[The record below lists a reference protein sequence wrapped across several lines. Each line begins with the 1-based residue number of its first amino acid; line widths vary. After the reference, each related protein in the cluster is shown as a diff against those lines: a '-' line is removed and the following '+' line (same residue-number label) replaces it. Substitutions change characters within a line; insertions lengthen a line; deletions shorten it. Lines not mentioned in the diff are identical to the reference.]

1 MKNLNGIPG
10 AGALR
15 AAIYTRVST
24 RGSSKYGD
32 KTAFDQ
38 NPEVQEAPLR
48 AFIASRGWTLERVY
62 SDRESGRK
70 HDRPELNQ
78 MMADARRREIDVIV
92 VWKFDRMSRST
103 SHFLEVIEELRTL
116 GVDLVSHSQAFDSTT
131 PMGKFT
137 MTMFAALGE
146 LEVETIR
153 ERVMLGLDYAKRNG
167 TKSGLA
173 IGRPR
178 RIFNRD
184 EVRAL
189 HAQGVSTRAICEQLG
204 LSKGTVSRTLKEA
217 A

>member
-1 MKNLNGIPG
+1 M
-10 AGALR
+10 R

-24 RGSSKYGD
+24 RGTSKYGD

-38 NPEVQEAPLR
+38 NPAVQEAPLR
-48 AFIASRGWTLERVY
+48 AFIASRGWTVEKVY

-70 HDRPELNQ
+70 SDRPALRQ
-78 MMADARRREIDVIV
+78 LMDAARRREIDVIC

-103 SHFLEVIEELRTL
+103 AHFLEIIEGLRTL

-153 ERVMLGLDYAKRNG
+153 ERVLIGLDYAKRHG
-167 TKSGLA
+167 TKSGKA
-173 IGRPR
+173 IGRSKR
-178 RIFNRD
+178 VFNRD
-184 EVRAL
+184 RVIEL
-189 HAQGVSTRAICEQLG
+189 HAQGMSTRAICEELG
-204 LSKGTVSRTLKEA
+204 LSKGTVGRTLQEA

>member
-1 MKNLNGIPG
+1 V
-10 AGALR
+10 R

-24 RGSSKYGD
+24 RGTSKYGD

-48 AFIASRGWTLERVY
+48 DFIRSRGWTLEKVY

-70 HDRPELNQ
+70 HDRHALKQ
-78 MMADARRREIDVIV
+78 LMTAARRREIDVIV
-92 VWKFDRMSRST
+92 VWRFDRMSRST
-103 SHFLEVIEELRTL
+103 AHFLEVVEELRQL

-137 MTMFAALGE
+137 MTMFGALGE

-153 ERVMLGLDYAKRNG
+153 ERVEAGLDYARKHG
-167 TKSGLA
+167 TKSGKA
-173 IGRPR
+173 IGRPKLV
-178 RIFNRD
+178 FSRD

-189 HAQGVSTRAICEQLG
+189 YAGGKSIREIGQQLG
-204 LSKGTVSRTLKEA
+204 LSRGTVSRTLAEA

>member
-1 MKNLNGIPG
+1 M
-10 AGALR
+10 R

-24 RGSSKYGD
+24 RGTSKYGD

-48 AFIASRGWTLERVY
+48 AFIASRGWTVEQVY

-70 HDRPELNQ
+70 SDRPALKQ
-78 MMADARRREIDVIV
+78 LMAAARRREIDVIV
-92 VWKFDRMSRST
+92 VWRFDRMSRST
-103 SHFLEVIEELRTL
+103 AHFLEVIEELRTL

-137 MTMFAALGE
+137 MAMFAALGE

-153 ERVMLGLDYAKRNG
+153 ERVLAGLDYAKRHG
-167 TKSGLA
+167 TKSGRA
-173 IGRPR
+173 IGRPK

-184 EVRAL
+184 RVREL
-189 HAQGVSTRAICEQLG
+189 HTQGMSTRAIGGMLG
-204 LSKGTVSRTLKEA
+204 LSKDTVGRVLAEA

>member
-10 AGALR
+10 AGAMR

-24 RGSSKYGD
+24 RGTSKYGD

-48 AFIASRGWTLERVY
+48 DFIQSRGWTLERVY

-70 HDRPELNQ
+70 HDRQALKQ
-78 MMADARRREIDVIV
+78 LMTAARRREIDVIV

-103 SHFLEVIEELRTL
+103 AHFLEIIEELRTL

-153 ERVMLGLDYAKRNG
+153 ERVMLGLDYARRNG

-184 EVRAL
+184 EVREL
-189 HAQGVSTRAICEQLG
+189 HARGVSTRTICQQLG
-204 LSKGTVSRTLKEA
+204 LSKGTVS
-217 A
+217 

>member
-1 MKNLNGIPG
+1 M
-10 AGALR
+10 R

-24 RGSSKYGD
+24 RGTSKYGD

-48 AFIASRGWTLERVY
+48 AFIASRGWTVAKVY
-62 SDRESGRK
+62 TDRESGRK
-70 HDRPELNQ
+70 SDRQALKQLME
-78 MMADARRREIDVIV
+78 AARRREIDVIC

-103 SHFLEVIEELRTL
+103 AHFLEIIEELRML

-153 ERVMLGLDYAKRNG
+153 ERVLAGLDYAKKHG
-167 TKSGLA
+167 TKSGNA
-173 IGRPR
+173 IGRPK
-178 RIFNRD
+178 RIFNRH
-184 EVRAL
+184 EVREL
-189 HAQGVSTRAICEQLG
+189 HAQGMSTRAICQQLG
-204 LSKGTVSRTLKEA
+204 LSKGTVGRALQEA

>member
-1 MKNLNGIPG
+1 M
-10 AGALR
+10 R

-24 RGSSKYGD
+24 RGVSRYGD

-48 AFIASRGWTLERVY
+48 AFIESRGWTVEKVY

-70 HDRPELNQ
+70 SDRPALKQ
-78 MMADARRREIDVIV
+78 LMAAARRREIDVIV
-92 VWKFDRMSRST
+92 VWRFDRMSRST
-103 SHFLEVIEELRTL
+103 KHFLEVVEELRTL

-137 MTMFAALGE
+137 LTMFAALGE
-146 LEVETIR
+146 LEAEVIK
-153 ERVMLGLDYAKRNG
+153 ERVLAGLDYARKHG
-167 TKSGLA
+167 TKSGNA
-173 IGRPR
+173 IGRPK

-184 EVRAL
+184 EVRQL
-189 HAQGVSTRAICEQLG
+189 HSEGRSTRAIGELLG
-204 LSKGTVSRTLKEA
+204 LSKDTVGRALAEA